1 MIRNYESRDFF
12 KLEVQPE
19 QEFEKHIWVFTGACS
34 IVGENTYTYERDGEV
49 IAIGGVVNRQ
59 GINEMW
65 SMISKKCNR
74 RDLLILTRFAI
85 ILSNSNPEA
94 QITTDMAFAKAD
106 RWAKILGYELKSFK
120 VCFKKVLG
128 VYRRKQ

>member
-1 MIRNYESRDFF
+1 MIRNYDSRDFF
-12 KLEVQPE
+12 RLEVQPE
-19 QEFEKHIWVFTGACS
+19 QEFEKYIWVFTGAYN
-34 IVGENTYTYERDGEV
+34 IVGKNTYTYERDGEV
-49 IAIGGVVNRQ
+49 IAIGGVVNRI

-74 RDLLILTRFAI
+74 KDLLILTRFAI

-94 QITTDMAFAKAD
+94 QITTDMSFAKAD
-106 RWAKILGYELKSFK
+106 RWAVILGYELNSFK

-128 VYRRKQ
+128 IYRRKQ